1 MGNYGLM
8 VIEFQFGVMKTMVM
22 VVHIINVINVT
33 ELYTY

>member
-1 MGNYGLM
+1 MGSYGLM
-8 VIEFQFGVMKTMVM
+8 VTEFQFGVM

>member
-1 MGNYGLM
+1 MGSYRLM
-8 VIEFQFGVMKTMVM
+8 VTEFQFGVM